1 MGFPSSRPPP
11 LQNPDWGGQRRYPIV
26 KELNYKADSAESK
39 PAHYLPI
46 YQRYFAEIAAPKPVI
61 LEMGVHRGDSLE
73 MLADYF
79 PAALVLGVDAEPPQR
94 VWSTPCIK
102 AYQGLQDD
110 AALYERIMAENAIDY
125 FDLIIDDCAHIGSTA
140 AASFRILFPRLKAG
154 GFYIIEDWGAGYW
167 PKWPEGALFDADLHF
182 KHDNGVF
189 PSHWNG
195 LPGFLKQLM
204 DEVAMP
210 DITSRRG
217 TGQNTPSS
225 LEFMHIY
232 QGIAILK
239 KST

>member
-1 MGFPSSRPPP
+1 M
-11 LQNPDWGGQRRYPIV
+11 
-26 KELNYKADSAESK
+26 KELRYKSDSAESK

-46 YQRYFAEIAAPKPVI
+46 YQRYFAEITAPEPVI
-61 LEMGVHRGDSLE
+61 LELGVHRGDSLE

-79 PAALVLGVDAEPPQR
+79 PAALVLGVDANPMDM
-94 VWSTPCIK
+94 VFSTPRIRT
-102 AYQGLQDD
+102 YQGLQDD
-110 AALYERIMAENAIDY
+110 AALHARIAAENNISAY
-125 FDLIIDDCAHIGSTA
+125 DLIIDDCAHIGSTA
-140 AASFRILFPRLKAG
+140 AASFEILFPGLKPG
-154 GFYIIEDWGAGYW
+154 GLYIIEDWGAGYW

-182 KHDNGVF
+182 KHESGVF

-217 TGQNTPSS
+217 TGQNVSS
-225 LEFMHIY
+225 LLEFMHVY

-239 KST
+239 KAA

>member
-1 MGFPSSRPPP
+1 M
-11 LQNPDWGGQRRYPIV
+11 
-26 KELNYKADSAESK
+26 KELRYKADSVERK

-46 YQRYFAEIAAPKPVI
+46 YQRYFAEIDAPEPII

-79 PAALVLGVDAEPPQR
+79 PGALVLGVDAAPPER
-94 VWSTPCIK
+94 AWSTSRIK

-110 AALYERIMAENAIDY
+110 PQLYARIMAENAIDS

-140 AASFRILFPRLKAG
+140 AASFQMLFPRLKAG

-167 PKWPEGALFDADLHF
+167 PKWPEGALFDAGLHF
-182 KHDNGVF
+182 RHEGGVF

-217 TGQNTPSS
+217 TGQNSPSL

-239 KST
+239 KAA